1 MMTMMKEVVLFSAHH
16 QMARTKVTQ
25 RAIAKMIRWM
35 TKDHQSLTQQVREA
49 RRTKAL
55 NRFL

>member
-1 MMTMMKEVVLFSAHH
+1 MMTMKREAVLFSAHH

-35 TKDHQSLTQQVREA
+35 TKDLQSLTRLVREA